1 MVIKG
6 AMIKEAMAKEAMEM
20 EMDREMS
27 NVKNANNALRQS
39 MFAAFTVLVSMA

>member
-1 MVIKG
+1 
-6 AMIKEAMAKEAMEM
+6 MIKEAMAKEAMIKEAM

>member
-1 MVIKG
+1 
-6 AMIKEAMAKEAMEM
+6 MIKEAMAKEAMIKEAM

-27 NVKNANNALRQS
+27 NVNNANNALRQS